1 MQGSRVA
8 SDLQLS
14 SLAMVMTASGAKVRN
29 QRIEG
34 PSLPDFCQSLVYLL
48 TKSRIWNASKHGKI
62 GITQDLTCMA

>member
-48 TKSRIWNASKHGKI
+48 TKSRIWSASKHGKI
-62 GITQDLTCMA
+62 GTTQDLT

>member
-1 MQGSRVA
+1 MQDSRVV

-14 SLAMVMTASGAKVRN
+14 SLAMVMTASGMKVRN

-34 PSLPDFCQSLVYLL
+34 PSMPDFCQSLVYL

-62 GITQDLTCMA
+62 GITKDLTWLA